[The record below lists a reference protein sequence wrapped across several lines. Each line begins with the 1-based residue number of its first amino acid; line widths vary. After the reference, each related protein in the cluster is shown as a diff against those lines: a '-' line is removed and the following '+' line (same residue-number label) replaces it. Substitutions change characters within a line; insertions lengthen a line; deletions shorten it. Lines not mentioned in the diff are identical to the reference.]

1 MESGSFK
8 RLRLCVDLITN
19 MFITSRRFGGR
30 SWVTIVGYYQ
40 IWKEI
45 SEPGIPT
52 TTITHNG
59 YG

>member
-8 RLRLCVDLITN
+8 GLRLYVGLITN
-19 MFITSRRFGGR
+19 RFITSRRFGGR
-30 SWVTIVGYYQ
+30 SWVTSIGYYK

-45 SEPGIPT
+45 PEPGIPT